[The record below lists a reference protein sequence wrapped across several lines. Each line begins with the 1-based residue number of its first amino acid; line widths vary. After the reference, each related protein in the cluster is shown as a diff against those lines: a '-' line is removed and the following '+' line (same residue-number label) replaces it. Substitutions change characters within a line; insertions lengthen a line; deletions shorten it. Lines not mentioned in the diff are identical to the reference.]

1 VTIRRLNEAVA
12 SPPSPLTKDVTTI
25 LERVAGQ
32 HFPGALVIPAI
43 SAGATDGLFV
53 RNAGI
58 AVYGVSAIF
67 FAPDDVR
74 AHGCDERIPV
84 RSFYDAVDFW
94 YDLVRESSGGR

>member
-1 VTIRRLNEAVA
+1 
-12 SPPSPLTKDVTTI
+12 LTKDVTTI

-32 HFPGALVIPAI
+32 HFSGALVIPEM

-53 RNAGI
+53 RNAAI

-67 FAPDDVR
+67 LAPDHVR
-74 AHGCDERIPV
+74 AHGRDERIPV